1 MSNRKIVYLAL
12 FSAVALVLYV
22 FETVIP
28 KPLPWLRFGLAN
40 LITLIA
46 LYDFGWREAL
56 WITLIRIVVGST
68 IVGTLLTPAFILSLG
83 GGIVALFFMAIC
95 HHFFGNQF
103 SIVGISIIGAVANNF
118 SQLTIASLVYV
129 RSWELLYLVPIF
141 SLTSLIMGSLIGVI
155 AYWFQKRF
163 FEKFPK
169 KL

>member
-1 MSNRKIVYLAL
+1 MTNRNIVYLAL

-28 KPLPWLRFGLAN
+28 KPFPWLRLGLAN

-46 LYDFGWREAL
+46 LFNFGWREAL
-56 WITLIRIVVGST
+56 WITLIRIIVGST

-83 GGIVALFFMAIC
+83 GGISALFFMAIC
-95 HHFFGNQF
+95 HRLFGNRF

-163 FEKFPK
+163 FEKLQGCF
-169 KL
+169 